1 MASLSRDLR
10 RQLEK
15 PIAGENGARRI
26 AEAGAE
32 QSLKRL
38 AVDRHEPH
46 TSLTPDERGLRNQ
59 LRAHGRQLGDVRDS
73 QRGTQT
79 IAHLKQA
86 VAYEHWHR
94 MLFARFLAENDLL
107 LHPEHGVALSLDEVK
122 ELALGMKRDWI
133 EVAAEYAKRMLLR
146 EVFRP
151 DDPAL
156 RVPLPPEKR
165 LELEG
170 KLTSLLR
177 EIFLADD
184 SLGWVYQFWQ
194 RDAKDEVNRSE
205 VKIGADELAPVTQLF
220 TEDYMVLFL
229 LENTLG
235 AWWMARRGA
244 PDLPGYTWTY
254 LRLNEDGSPAAGKF
268 DGWPKNAKDLKVLD
282 P

>member
-15 PIAGENGARRI
+15 TIAGENGARRI

-32 QSLKRL
+32 QSLQRL
-38 AVDRHEPH
+38 AVGRHEPH
-46 TSLTPDERGLRNQ
+46 TSLTPDERTLRNQ
-59 LRAHGRQLGDVRDS
+59 LRANGRQLGDKRDS

-79 IAHLKQA
+79 IDHLQQA

-122 ELALGMKRDWI
+122 ELALGVKRDWI
-133 EVAAEYAKRMLLR
+133 EVAAEYAQRMLLR

-170 KLTSLLR
+170 KLNSLSR

-194 RDAKDEVNRSE
+194 SDAKYEVNRSE

-220 TEDYMVLFL
+220 TEDY
-229 LENTLG
+229 TLD
-235 AWWMARRGA
+235 ALSR
-244 PDLPGYTWTY
+244 
-254 LRLNEDGSPAAGKF
+254 F
-268 DGWPKNAKDLKVLD
+268 
-282 P
+282 

>member
-15 PIAGENGARRI
+15 TIAGKNGARRI
-26 AEAGAE
+26 AEEGAE

-46 TSLTPDERGLRNQ
+46 TSLTPDERTLRNQ

-107 LHPEHGVALSLDEVK
+107 LHPEHGVALTLSEVK
-122 ELALGMKRDWI
+122 EVALGTGRDWI
-133 EVAAEYAKRMLLR
+133 ELAAEFAQRILLR
-146 EVFRP
+146 EVFRS

-156 RVPLPPEKR
+156 RVPSA
-165 LELEG
+165 
-170 KLTSLLR
+170 TS
-177 EIFLADD
+177 
-184 SLGWVYQFWQ
+184 
-194 RDAKDEVNRSE
+194 
-205 VKIGADELAPVTQLF
+205 F
-220 TEDYMVLFL
+220 T
-229 LENTLG
+229 
-235 AWWMARRGA
+235 
-244 PDLPGYTWTY
+244 
-254 LRLNEDGSPAAGKF
+254 S
-268 DGWPKNAKDLKVLD
+268 
-282 P
+282 

>member
-1 MASLSRDLR
+1 MASLSKDLR

-15 PIAGENGARRI
+15 TIAGENGARQI

-32 QSLKRL
+32 QSLRRL

-46 TSLTPDERGLRNQ
+46 TCLTPVERTLRNQ
-59 LRAHGRQLGDVRDS
+59 LRAHGRQLGDRRDS
-73 QRGTQT
+73 QRGSQT
-79 IAHLKQA
+79 ITQLKQA

-107 LHPEHGVALSLDEVK
+107 LHPDHGVAISLDEVK
-122 ELALGMKRDWI
+122 ELALGQKRDWI
-133 EVAAEYAKRMLLR
+133 EVAAEYAQHMLLR

-165 LELEG
+165 LELEA
-170 KLTSLLR
+170 KLNALPSR
-177 EIFLADD
+177 MFIADD

-194 RDAKDEVNRSE
+194 TDAKARVDAELQSGE
-205 VKIGADELAPVTQLF
+205 KADADRIPAKTQLF

-229 LENTLG
+229 LESTIG
-235 AWWMARRGA
+235 AWWASKRGS
-244 PDLPGYTWTY
+244 PELPGYTWTF
-254 LRLNEDGSPAAGKF
+254 LQLKEDGTPVTTS
-268 DGWPKNAKDLKVLD
+268 
-282 P
+282 